1 MGIFSF
7 GFMNSQN
14 LFQDNFNTYTNGLSL
29 SGQGSWTNNS
39 SLPGGAG
46 TASNSGPGSSKI
58 IDTGMSYLN
67 YGTSTKSVDI
77 KINADACGTPF
88 PAVSSGDLFV
98 SFLLNLSSVQANNNS
113 DFFRVMSADNFNT
126 SFRMYAIPSGSGFVL
141 GIAKGANGN
150 AISFTTTVLNLNTD
164 HLIVFK
170 YTQSSGTNDDVL
182 SIYADP
188 VYAAGTPIIAS
199 ATTSVGNDQAG
210 NLDRMNFRQ
219 NWTNGM
225 PTGRIGLPSVSSTWQ
240 GLSFQPLSNQAFDRS
255 EFQIISN
262 LANSGTLI
270 IKSNIYLGNSRLNIF
285 DLQGKLIA
293 TKNVTLNIFENLVPI
308 NPIQNSGIYIV
319 QIISENGT
327 FSQKILFN

>member
-1 MGIFSF
+1 M
-7 GFMNSQN
+7 
-14 LFQDNFNTYTNGLSL
+14 
-29 SGQGSWTNNS
+29 
-39 SLPGGAG
+39 
-46 TASNSGPGSSKI
+46 
-58 IDTGMSYLN
+58 
-67 YGTSTKSVDI
+67 
-77 KINADACGTPF
+77 
-88 PAVSSGDLFV
+88 
-98 SFLLNLSSVQANNNS
+98 
-113 DFFRVMSADNFNT
+113 
-126 SFRMYAIPSGSGFVL
+126 
-141 GIAKGANGN
+141 
-150 AISFTTTVLNLNTD
+150 
-164 HLIVFK
+164 
-170 YTQSSGTNDDVL
+170 